1 MSNAIKYTDAGGTIS
16 FSLEEIE
23 REEGASDYK
32 GIIQDTG
39 IGISKEYLPH
49 IFESF
54 SRQRTS
60 SESGVIGTGL
70 GMPIVKKLVDLMH
83 ETMISKVKKERGQPS
98 L

>member
-1 MSNAIKYTDAGGTIS
+1 MILTDSLKIREIYVNLMSNAIKYTDAGGTIS

-23 REEGASDYK
+23 REEGLSDYK
-32 GIIQDTG
+32 GIVQDTG

-54 SRQRTS
+54 TRQRTS

-70 GMPIVKKLVDLMH
+70 GVDCQ
-83 ETMISKVKKERGQPS
+83 II
-98 L
+98 